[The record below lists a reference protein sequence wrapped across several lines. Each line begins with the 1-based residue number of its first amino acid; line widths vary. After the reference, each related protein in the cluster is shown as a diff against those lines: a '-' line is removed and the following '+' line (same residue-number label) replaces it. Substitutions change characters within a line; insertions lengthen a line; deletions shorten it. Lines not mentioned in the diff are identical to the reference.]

1 MGEMPKLLPQKDRE
15 PSSMRERAAQARR
28 LAASMI
34 DKGVADT
41 LNAYAAEL
49 EWEADRVGAG
59 QRADRT

>member
-1 MGEMPKLLPQKDRE
+1 
-15 PSSMRERAAQARR
+15 
-28 LAASMI
+28 MI